1 MADTLTGDESLH
13 LPEFDT
19 PPTDP
24 IALIDRWLDLATEH
38 DVREP
43 LAVALATVDT
53 QGPPA
58 SRIVL
63 VKGVVDRALLFTT
76 HVDSRKGQHLAATP
90 FAAMTFYW
98 RETLQQITIAGPVDQ
113 LPDDQS
119 SALFD
124 GRPLTAQATTA
135 VSHQSRPLVDEQL
148 LHQHARELIDT
159 GAPLT
164 RPPGWA
170 GYRLV
175 PHSIEFWQ
183 GRSSRLHRRLEY
195 TWDGGTWSSRRLQP

>member
-1 MADTLTGDESLH
+1 VADTLTGDESLH

-24 IALIDRWLDLATEH
+24 IALLERWLDLAGH
-38 DVREP
+38 
-43 LAVALATVDT
+43 
-53 QGPPA
+53 PA
-58 SRIVL
+58 SRIIL

-76 HVDSRKGQHLAATP
+76 HVNSRKGQHLAATP
-90 FAAMTFYW
+90 FAAMTVYW

-124 GRPLTAQATTA
+124 GRPLAAQATTA
-135 VSHQSRPLVDEQL
+135 VSHQSQPLVDEQL

-175 PHSIEFWQ
+175 PHTIEFWQ

-195 TWDGGTWSSRRLQP
+195 TWDGGTWSNHRLQP